1 MLIDHKCR
9 PFDILTDVFLYRY
22 CCGCWS
28 MLSLVSINAHTRS
41 LSFCLSVTLLSFPFF
56 PFHIKN
62 PLADY
67 FGINWNTDFNV
78 LACSHF
84 KGNINMKIVIVT
96 QRLQK
101 IPISTVLWLIEYFML
116 FFAFKVKNYF
126 ILMHEISSEMT

>member
-1 MLIDHKCR
+1 MPTICYHYRCVSLPTLLWMLIDAIVG
-9 PFDILTDVFLYRY
+9 FDQRTHTHMLALF
-22 CCGCWS
+22 
-28 MLSLVSINAHTRS
+28 LSLRYLA
-41 LSFCLSVTLLSFPFF
+41 LFPLLSVS
-56 PFHIKN
+56 HKN